1 MPSWADRLSLHRNT
15 RAVLSIAIVAALWG
29 PRAEAQAPALAEPD
43 TSYLA
48 GEIEGQTLGLT
59 LDQAHRLSVANSP
72 LTRGALGA
80 LRSAKGSQ
88 MIVAGDFDPVL
99 VAANEQISVDSPVSS
114 PFAGSELRERLVTG
128 GVSWLSPIGTNISVS
143 MVQDK
148 VETNAPFTTLPRE
161 RRAGARVNF
170 VQPLLKGFGPAATRG
185 ELRARDREVEA
196 AERRYE
202 SAELLLSA
210 DVEASYWTLYA
221 IERDVAARRRQRQSA
236 AVFLRDQMLRGRA
249 GVAGPAAVAAAR
261 TFLADQE
268 AILLESRLA
277 VRTASDRLAQAIG
290 ISPGANAR
298 LHAADEPTPPPALE
312 PLDDVMHRAMT
323 VNTELRAAEQ
333 DTAAAIHRLKAAA
346 WNAWPSI
353 EAYGGYG
360 GQGLAGTSQ
369 QIVFGG
375 DTLGSTVDTGFD
387 HAWDQVWGDD
397 YPEWNFGVR
406 LIMPIPWRSD
416 RGEHERARGEYER
429 AREALRGRRLALETD
444 VRTAYREA
452 ETAQATLTALRELL
466 SATQEQARIGRL
478 EYQTGRAT
486 AYDIV
491 DLEAQVAGAQLRM
504 SQAMV
509 RVARSRAEL
518 RRLTQPAPQ
527 RAP

>member
-1 MPSWADRLSLHRNT
+1 MLPLVFA
-15 RAVLSIAIVAALWG
+15 AALSG
-29 PRAEAQAPALAEPD
+29 SSAEAQSSAPTLPD

-48 GEIEGQTLGLT
+48 GEPEGQTLGLT
-59 LDQAHRLSVANSP
+59 LEQAQKLGIANSP
-72 LTRGALGA
+72 LTRAALGS
-80 LRSAKGSQ
+80 LHSARGFRMSE
-88 MIVAGDFDPVL
+88 AGAFDPVL
-99 VAANEQISVDSPVSS
+99 VAANEQISINSPVSS
-114 PFAGSELRERLVTG
+114 PFAASETRERLVTG
-128 GVSWLSPIGTNISVS
+128 GVSWLSPIGTSISVS

-148 VETNAPFTTLPRE
+148 IESNAPFTTLPRE
-161 RRAGARVNF
+161 RNARARVNF
-170 VQPLLKGFGPAATRG
+170 VQPLLKGFGTAATRG

-202 SAELLLSA
+202 SAELQLSA

-221 IERDVAARRRQRQSA
+221 IERDLDARLRQRQSA
-236 AVFLRDQMLRGRA
+236 AVFLRDQLLRGQA

-261 TFLADQE
+261 TFLADQD

-298 LHAADEPTPPPALE
+298 LHANDDPIPPPALD
-312 PLDDVMHRAMT
+312 PLEDVVRRAMV
-323 VNTELRAAEQ
+323 VNTELQAAEQ
-333 DTAAAIHRLKAAA
+333 DSIAALHRLKRAA

-353 EAYGGYG
+353 EAFGGYG

-369 QIVFGG
+369 QLVFAG
-375 DTLGSTVDTGFD
+375 DTLGSASDTGFD

-397 YPEWNFGVR
+397 FPEWNFGLR
-406 LIMPIPWRSD
+406 LVMPIPWRAD
-416 RGEHERARGEYER
+416 RGEHERAQGEYER
-429 AREALRGRRLALETD
+429 SREVLRARRLALETD
-444 VRTAYREA
+444 VRTVYREA
-452 ETAQATLTALRELL
+452 ETARATLTALRELL

-478 EYQTGRAT
+478 EYQAGRAT

-509 RVARSRAEL
+509 RVARSRTEL

-527 RAP
+527 RTP